1 MVPITAATVSPSAAL
16 AFEAGIAMSREAQA
30 VGAALGA
37 AIVHPWMA
45 FVWVWFAFA
54 TVSAFALLRLG
65 VYWPLGGGVGPELYL
80 FLGGV
85 TAIYLPVAYFL
96 RVQIVRWVPLVV
108 AYTLLAAFAVFVVWM
123 LWALW
128 QEIDAAFCLGRC

>member
-1 MVPITAATVSPSAAL
+1 
-16 AFEAGIAMSREAQA
+16 MSREAQA

-45 FVWVWFAFA
+45 FIWVWLAFTTA
-54 TVSAFALLRLG
+54 SAFALLRLAG
-65 VYWPLGGGVGPELYL
+65 YWPLAGGVGPSLYL
-80 FLGGV
+80 FLAGV
-85 TAIYLPVAYFL
+85 TVAYLPAAYFL
-96 RVQIVRWVPLVV
+96 RNQIVRWVPVV
-108 AYTLLAAFAVFVVWM
+108 VGYTLVAAFAVFVLWM